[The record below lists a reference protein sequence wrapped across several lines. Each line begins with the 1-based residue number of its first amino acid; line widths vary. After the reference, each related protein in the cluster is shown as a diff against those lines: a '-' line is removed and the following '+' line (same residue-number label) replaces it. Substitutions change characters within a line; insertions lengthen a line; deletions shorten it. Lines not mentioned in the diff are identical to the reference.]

1 MKHLKLLLFVGLCA
15 IGLNA
20 NADTT
25 LLSAD
30 DGWQKITSINQTD
43 ITTHY
48 YVFVANDADLMLGLA
63 NSSNQGNY
71 AAFYQ
76 TSVDPVTDPSKVWYI
91 EANGTT
97 GSNYAMRNLQRP
109 YLQMQT
115 EWGNG
120 SSDNRWRHNDQ
131 PRSCQWTDLG
141 LTFSDG
147 AWTLTALKYNQ
158 PLGIYNNVTGTP
170 TEGQEVGA
178 NTSGNGQLFQIYAID
193 RAQYAALYS
202 AGATADSPKDITLLL
217 SNADFANIGNSRDAC
232 WTASNKTG
240 GNYNFN
246 GAVEAWHYGDFRLSQ
261 TLKVPNGKY
270 KVTVQAARTTS
281 AYVFAGSE
289 KTYVTETGGGNN
301 FDEVRNSMSNNPNF
315 GLISAEVI
323 VTDGTLNVGIA
334 DPNNGNAWLVFDNFK
349 LYYLGEVSL
358 DGFIAAYE
366 AALAAAQGVN
376 QEAKMNTTTLA
387 NLQSALSTYGSGVDH
402 NSQEALSTA
411 TTALSNAASAA
422 ETSIAAY
429 ASANISAYMA
439 KMGGVLDL
447 TNVYTQDAYNLWYA
461 NVPTAYEN
469 GEIPDDIV
477 GTLTENGAYNGGWR
491 SANHIDEVLLSA
503 WTIGG
508 NTVSDYNGPLYI
520 NTWSGEGNS
529 DGSNMTTPFFEYFG
543 GEGSSI
549 AAATIQATI
558 PNLNPAKSYKVS
570 ALVRVRATSN
580 GTTPVAD
587 GVTFTAGNSNPV
599 NVSDGKQSTN
609 PDQARMYYKTVE
621 AVGKPDIVISETVGS
636 LTIKFTVKDDNLIH
650 WLAFK
655 NVKYEELDVTQEMID
670 ELYASI
676 TKPNC
681 WPHNVLLDD
690 AVATTKAKVD
700 VSKSAEDFAAFTAA
714 VNAVKASADEYAQVG
729 AALTEVEAIYATL
742 IGLPS
747 EEDTQYKAIMTLAK
761 LAQAAGEIES
771 QTDPRINSCPKA
783 LTLLDQGIRRLV
795 IQQKA
800 AGADVSRGFKNLSC
814 EEGTTP
820 WYIAAGTNYGPAFNT
835 WSTEDDPSGMKTPF
849 LQCWRGGGDGV
860 GLEDVTVAY
869 DCGDQTL
876 GGETVHLYP
885 NSVYEV
891 TGFIRALKEYG
902 ANDGVTGLYIYAGE
916 WEQAL
921 DEAAEGTLGEYN
933 NHSDLYGHF
942 SVKGATDA
950 QGHLTFG
957 IRAESTTTNWF
968 AFKDFTI
975 KYVSD
980 NVDDLYKDAYEKM
993 LAKAQADIADEANA
1007 NIGGAAKAA
1016 LASEIANESNVP
1028 GTITYKDGYDQLK
1041 AADEAFL
1048 AAKEVWD
1055 DFAAAISEATT
1066 ANETYNDAA
1075 LATEITTAQ
1084 NLKASDSA
1092 TNSDAT
1098 EEAATLR
1105 AAIEAAKQLYIAKEK
1120 YYNLYAAIQASCVDT
1135 EDDVYTDVDGALA
1148 TLTTAMSDTK
1158 AAVDAATTIAAV
1170 EENYET
1176 LRAAGVT
1183 FVNAVDIH
1191 FEKYFDVTW
1200 VMVNP
1205 DFDTV
1210 EGQDNRWWN
1219 QTDNSTVIDGWT
1231 FTNSG
1236 NAYVRNAWN
1245 NCEAYE
1251 CDFDIHQT
1259 ITGMPVGFYEL
1270 HVSAFQRRGSS
1281 AAVYEAYIN
1290 NYEGDYANRKV
1301 SSVIYLNEEETT
1313 IKCICDEHSDALIY
1327 TGTST
1332 FGQEGDVQPAENF
1345 WIPNGMD
1352 GSNAWFAQGYYDNKV
1367 YVEVP
1372 DGNLTVGFKSGTD
1385 GYQGGDWTIFDNFRL
1400 YFYGSSLTIEISENE
1415 NTNLLAMENQHVKL
1429 TRTITASTGENIS
1442 YNTLVLPFDVTAEKL
1457 QAAFG
1462 SDVKVYAYDGNEG
1475 NSVKFSEATTI
1486 SANTPVLLTT
1496 STASTDEPYIFQNV
1510 DIKATAGGAVAS
1522 GLDGT
1527 IEFVGTYAAE
1537 TPMNGKY
1544 FFSGSKIYQGTDQ
1557 SQKMKGTRAYLT
1569 DNSGSVNA
1577 LSLDIDGTEITAIQ
1591 GIDGTISVP
1600 KAIYNLQGQKVTNP
1614 VKGGIYIID
1623 GKKVLVK

>member
-1 MKHLKLLLFVGLCA
+1 MKQLKLLLALVVSLFGMSSYAQNGSAVGEGQFFLYNVA
-15 IGLNA
+15 SEAYLTGQNNWGTHASVGPQGLYCTLTVSGEGYSIKTGTNA
-20 NADTT
+20 NQWLGTNGFVDAGSTAWIFTPVEGKTNTYYISNSGFGGYLESEDGNTNLHANSSQPT
-25 LLSAD
+25 DEHGEWKLFTREDLWNALDLSTASED
-30 DGWQKITSINQTD
+30 NPIDVSFMIGSSTFVRNCDGYAGNISEVTNNQGKIGAWTVTASGNNIVISGPNAGEGQTNDGCEFWNNTFDINQT
-43 ITTHY
+43 I
-48 YVFVANDADLMLGLA
+48 
-63 NSSNQGNY
+63 S
-71 AAFYQ
+71 
-76 TSVDPVTDPSKVWYI
+76 
-91 EANGTT
+91 
-97 GSNYAMRNLQRP
+97 
-109 YLQMQT
+109 
-115 EWGNG
+115 
-120 SSDNRWRHNDQ
+120 
-131 PRSCQWTDLG
+131 
-141 LTFSDG
+141 
-147 AWTLTALKYNQ
+147 
-158 PLGIYNNVTGTP
+158 
-170 TEGQEVGA
+170 
-178 NTSGNGQLFQIYAID
+178 
-193 RAQYAALYS
+193 
-202 AGATADSPKDITLLL
+202 
-217 SNADFANIGNSRDAC
+217 
-232 WTASNKTG
+232 
-240 GNYNFN
+240 
-246 GAVEAWHYGDFRLSQ
+246 
-261 TLKVPNGKY
+261 VPNGKY
-270 KVTVQAARTTS
+270 IVGFDGFGSTHTVLYGNDVEAAFTNTGAVNGDNFPNALINIS
-281 AYVFAGSE
+281 SYTGN
-289 KTYVTETGGGNN
+289 KTGIITVG
-301 FDEVRNSMSNNPNF
+301 
-315 GLISAEVI
+315 
-323 VTDGTLNVGIA
+323 DGTLKLGVKRTQNSGGEWTVI
-334 DPNNGNAWLVFDNFK
+334 DNAH
-349 LYYLGEVSL
+349 LYYCGTAGL
-358 DGFIAAYE
+358 DDFISAYE
-366 AALAAAQGVN
+366 TALAAAQGVN

-422 ETSIAAY
+422 LASIAAY
-429 ASANISAYMA
+429 AGADIAGYMA

-491 SANHIDEVLLSA
+491 SANRLDEVLLSA

-508 NTVSDYNGPLYI
+508 NTVSDYNDPLYI
-520 NTWSGEGNS
+520 NTWSTEGNT
-529 DGSNMTTPFFEYFG
+529 DGSDMTTPFFEYFG

-549 AAATIQATI
+549 AATTIQATI
-558 PNLNPAKSYKVS
+558 PGLNPKKAYKVT
-570 ALVRVRATSN
+570 ALVRVRAT
-580 GTTPVAD
+580 TADATPLAN
-587 GVTFTAGNSNPV
+587 GVTFTAGDGEAV
-599 NVSDGKQSTN
+599 NASDGTKSSN
-609 PDQARMYYKTVE
+609 EPRMYYKTVE

-636 LTIKFTVKDDNLIH
+636 LTIKFTVKDGNLIH

-729 AALTEVEAIYATL
+729 AALAEVEAIYATL

-800 AGADVSRGFKNLSC
+800 EGADVSRGFKNLSC

-891 TGFIRALKEYG
+891 PGFIRALKEYG

-1105 AAIEAAKQLYIAKEK
+1105 AAIETAKQLYIAKEK
-1120 YYNLYAAIQASCVDT
+1120 YYALYDAIEASCVDT
-1135 EDDVYTDVDGALA
+1135 EGDVYTDADGALA

-1158 AAVDAATTIAAV
+1158 AVVDAATTIAAV

-1236 NAYVRNAWN
+1236 NQYVRNAWN

-1367 YVEVP
+1367 YVKVP

-1400 YFYGSSLTIEISENE
+1400 YFYGSSLTIEMSEDE
-1415 NTNLLAMENQHVKL
+1415 TTNLLAMENQHVKL

-1462 SDVKVYAYDGNEG
+1462 SDVKVYAYKGNEG
-1475 NSVKFSEATTI
+1475 NSVKFENATTI
-1486 SANTPVLLTT
+1486 SANVPVLLTT

>member
-1 MKHLKLLLFVGLCA
+1 
-15 IGLNA
+15 
-20 NADTT
+20 
-25 LLSAD
+25 
-30 DGWQKITSINQTD
+30 
-43 ITTHY
+43 
-48 YVFVANDADLMLGLA
+48 
-63 NSSNQGNY
+63 
-71 AAFYQ
+71 
-76 TSVDPVTDPSKVWYI
+76 
-91 EANGTT
+91 
-97 GSNYAMRNLQRP
+97 
-109 YLQMQT
+109 
-115 EWGNG
+115 
-120 SSDNRWRHNDQ
+120 
-131 PRSCQWTDLG
+131 
-141 LTFSDG
+141 
-147 AWTLTALKYNQ
+147 
-158 PLGIYNNVTGTP
+158 
-170 TEGQEVGA
+170 
-178 NTSGNGQLFQIYAID
+178 
-193 RAQYAALYS
+193 
-202 AGATADSPKDITLLL
+202 
-217 SNADFANIGNSRDAC
+217 
-232 WTASNKTG
+232 
-240 GNYNFN
+240 
-246 GAVEAWHYGDFRLSQ
+246 
-261 TLKVPNGKY
+261 
-270 KVTVQAARTTS
+270 
-281 AYVFAGSE
+281 
-289 KTYVTETGGGNN
+289 
-301 FDEVRNSMSNNPNF
+301 
-315 GLISAEVI
+315 
-323 VTDGTLNVGIA
+323 
-334 DPNNGNAWLVFDNFK
+334 
-349 LYYLGEVSL
+349 
-358 DGFIAAYE
+358 
-366 AALAAAQGVN
+366 
-376 QEAKMNTTTLA
+376 
-387 NLQSALSTYGSGVDH
+387 
-402 NSQEALSTA
+402 
-411 TTALSNAASAA
+411 
-422 ETSIAAY
+422 
-429 ASANISAYMA
+429 
-439 KMGGVLDL
+439 
-447 TNVYTQDAYNLWYA
+447 
-461 NVPTAYEN
+461 
-469 GEIPDDIV
+469 
-477 GTLTENGAYNGGWR
+477 
-491 SANHIDEVLLSA
+491 
-503 WTIGG
+503 
-508 NTVSDYNGPLYI
+508 
-520 NTWSGEGNS
+520 
-529 DGSNMTTPFFEYFG
+529 
-543 GEGSSI
+543 
-549 AAATIQATI
+549 
-558 PNLNPAKSYKVS
+558 
-570 ALVRVRATSN
+570 
-580 GTTPVAD
+580 
-587 GVTFTAGNSNPV
+587 
-599 NVSDGKQSTN
+599 
-609 PDQARMYYKTVE
+609 MYYKTVE

-636 LTIKFTVKDDNLIH
+636 LTIKFTVKDGNLIH

-729 AALTEVEAIYATL
+729 AALAEVEAIYATL

-800 AGADVSRGFKNLSC
+800 EGADVSRGFKNLSC

-1055 DFAAAISEATT
+1055 DLAAAISEATT

-1105 AAIEAAKQLYIAKEK
+1105 AAIETAKQLYIAKEK
-1120 YYNLYAAIQASCVDT
+1120 YYALYDAIEASCVDT
-1135 EDDVYTDVDGALA
+1135 EGDVYTDADGALA

-1219 QTDNSTVIDGWT
+1219 ETDNSTAIDGWT

-1400 YFYGSSLTIEISENE
+1400 YFYGSSLTIEMSENE

-1486 SANTPVLLTT
+1486 SANVPVLLTT